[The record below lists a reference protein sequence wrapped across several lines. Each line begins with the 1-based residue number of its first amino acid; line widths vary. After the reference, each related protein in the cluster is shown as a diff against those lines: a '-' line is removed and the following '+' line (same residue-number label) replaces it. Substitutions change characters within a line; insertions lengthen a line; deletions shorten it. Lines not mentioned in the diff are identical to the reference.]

1 MLVFFRSLL
10 VFLLGAVVGAVAL
23 LIFLPTFS
31 VTFSNRP
38 DNRGVAKPAPVK
50 PAPVKVE
57 EKPAEPIKPAE
68 PVAKVEEKPAE
79 PAEPTK
85 PEEPVAVKPPMKET
99 PAEPV
104 AKPEEPVAVKPP
116 MKETPAEPAKPEEP
130 VAVKPVKPAAEE
142 KIDFTLLNGRPI
154 FWPAAVVVTT
164 ATSTPLMEKG
174 AKVADIPL
182 DVGTTLQVSKV
193 LGDGALLVRAQG
205 MQFEIDYRLTDFDA
219 VVRKKIQDVVDAGS
233 KVPPPFKSAPVYVP
247 PIAPMPVVPPQPV
260 KPAPVAPPAT
270 GPSSTSPATK
280 PSPTRPS
287 GGSLDDKMN
296 SLFGRRMSDEE
307 KADAKA
313 AEKKKAPAK

>member
-1 MLVFFRSLL
+1 MLAFFRNLL

-38 DNRGVAKPAPVK
+38 ENRAVAKPAPVK
-50 PAPVKVE
+50 PAPVKTE
-57 EKPAEPIKPAE
+57 EKPAAPVKPAE
-68 PVAKVEEKPAE
+68 PVAKVEP
-79 PAEPTK
+79 EPTK

-104 AKPEEPVAVKPP
+104 AKPEEPVAAKPP

-130 VAVKPVKPAAEE
+130 VAVKPAKPAAEE

-154 FWPAAVVVTT
+154 FWPAAVAVTT

-174 AKVADIPL
+174 AKVADLPL

-205 MQFEIDYRLTDFDA
+205 FQFEIDHRLTDFDA
-219 VVRKKIQDVVDAGS
+219 VVRKKIQEVIDAGS

-247 PIAPMPVVPPQPV
+247 PIAPIPVI
-260 KPAPVAPPAT
+260 PAPAPKPTATAPAPST
-270 GPSSTSPATK
+270 GPSSASPATK

-307 KADAKA
+307 KAAAKDAD
-313 AEKKKAPAK
+313 KKKAPAK

>member
-1 MLVFFRSLL
+1 MLAFFRSLL

-38 DNRGVAKPAPVK
+38 DNRAGAKPAAVK
-50 PAPVKVE
+50 PAPVRVVE
-57 EKPAEPIKPAE
+57 KPAE

-79 PAEPTK
+79 PAEPAK

-99 PAEPV
+99 PAEP

-142 KIDFTLLNGRPI
+142 KLDFTLLNGRPI

-219 VVRKKIQDVVDAGS
+219 IVRKKIQDVIDAGS

-247 PIAPMPVVPPQPV
+247 PIAPMPVVPPPPV